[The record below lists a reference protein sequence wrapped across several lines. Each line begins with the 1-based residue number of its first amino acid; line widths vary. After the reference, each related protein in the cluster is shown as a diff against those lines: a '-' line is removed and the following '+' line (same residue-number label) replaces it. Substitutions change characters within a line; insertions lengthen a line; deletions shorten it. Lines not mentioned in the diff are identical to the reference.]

1 MAKVRV
7 CTSQQGRTIIVGNQ
21 GNVKTN
27 SNLWHEVATIY
38 PQTRQ
43 FHSITDIAYHST
55 YLITYLWLSL
65 WSQYMSCHH
74 SVELG

>member
-7 CTSQQGRTIIVGNQ
+7 WTSQQGRTIIVGNQ

-55 YLITYLWLSL
+55 YLLTYL
-65 WSQYMSCHH
+65 
-74 SVELG
+74 